1 MTCILVIE
9 DEDLIRESLED
20 LLLAEG
26 FDVITAENGHRGVQV
41 AIQERPHLIICD
53 VMMPI
58 LNGYEVLAKL
68 RENRNLRTVPFLFLT
83 SISDRRSNRKGMSLG
98 ADDYLEKPC
107 TKDELLEAIA
117 VRLDRQRLVE
127 QCIAEKMDAL
137 RNSITLA
144 LPHELQTPL
153 SGIIGLSELMMMQS
167 EELSH
172 TEIYE
177 YAHGIHCSAERLH
190 RLIQNYL
197 LYSKLLVLRSQE
209 QIDFTSPYYSPSNLI
224 ITEIVERKARECDRL
239 EDLELQAELIDLKM
253 SPDDLFKI
261 VEELVDNAFKYS
273 LKGSKVSVISRIDSQ
288 QWILEIHDQGRGMS
302 EKQIQAIGA
311 YMQFDR
317 QLHEQQGLGL
327 GMSISKILVELYGG
341 DLQINSQLEQGT
353 DLQVSIPLS

>member
-26 FDVITAENGHRGVQV
+26 FDVITAENGDRGVKV
-41 AIQERPHLIICD
+41 ALQERPNLIICD

-58 LNGYEVLAKL
+58 LNGYEVLARL
-68 RENRNLRTVPFLFLT
+68 REDRNLRTVPFLFLT
-83 SISDRRSNRKGMSLG
+83 SIADRYSNRKGMSLG

-117 VRLDRQRLVE
+117 VRLAKHRIVE
-127 QCIAEKMDAL
+127 QCIEEKMDAL
-137 RNSITLA
+137 RNSITLS

-153 SGIIGLSELMMMQS
+153 SGIMGLSELMMMQS
-167 EELSH
+167 EELSYA
-172 TEIYE
+172 EIYE
-177 YAHGIHCSAERLH
+177 YAQGIYCSAERLH

-197 LYSKLLVLRSQE
+197 LYSKLLLLRSQ
-209 QIDFTSPYYSPSNLI
+209 QQQFTASYSSPSNLI
-224 ITEIVERKARECDRL
+224 VTEIAERRAKECDRL
-239 EDLELQAELIDLKM
+239 DDLDLETVSFELKM
-253 SPDDLFKI
+253 APDDLCK
-261 VEELVDNAFKYS
+261 VTEELIDNAFKYS
-273 LKGSKVSVISRIDSQ
+273 PKGSKVRVSTRIESQ
-288 QWILEIHDQGRGMS
+288 KWILEVHDQGRGMS
-302 EKQIQAIGA
+302 DKQIQGIGA

-341 DLQINSQLEQGT
+341 DMTINSQQYQGT
-353 DLQVSIPLS
+353 DLSITIPL